1 MSLPWQYLL
10 LIPTTILHLAF
21 SLRER
26 TTMPPPGELI
36 DIGGYKIH
44 LWVKGTGTTTI
55 VIDHSLGGI
64 EGYFLID
71 AIASQTRV
79 CIYDRPGYGWSEPSP
94 RKRCSQEIV
103 QELDLLLTNAGIK
116 PPYILV
122 GDSFGS
128 YNMRLY
134 AHQYPEKVQGIV
146 LTDGL
151 HESGMLN
158 LPVIIRA
165 VKYLF
170 ISGFIMSVIGSCL
183 GIVRLLGILGLVEII
198 KPEIKKFSPS
208 QRQKVKRSFY
218 HYRHWLTMTRELI
231 GLNRSSHQVK
241 VATQLDSLPIISI
254 KSRTFFNSSIFT
266 LLLPLARIDLLREQ
280 MHRHLSLLSDNFTAI
295 SANKSSHFVWI
306 DEPEIILRAI
316 AQLLNNQ

>member
-1 MSLPWQYLL
+1 
-10 LIPTTILHLAF
+10 
-21 SLRER
+21 
-26 TTMPPPGELI
+26 
-36 DIGGYKIH
+36 
-44 LWVKGTGTTTI
+44 
-55 VIDHSLGGI
+55 
-64 EGYFLID
+64 
-71 AIASQTRV
+71 
-79 CIYDRPGYGWSEPSP
+79 
-94 RKRCSQEIV
+94 IV